1 MDWRFFE
8 ENDLDW
14 ILKVTKDMFDESE
27 WSDGE
32 YDKDKVIRYF
42 YHVIDNPL
50 YMFGIITLKGE
61 KRIGFMTGAIHQFS
75 FMNDVFAKESELY
88 VIPSERGKM
97 GGLFMM
103 KKFIEW
109 AKNNKAREVHFE
121 PSVNGGSVDKYD
133 AFAKKLG
140 MKKEPN
146 YRIKL

>member
-14 ILKVTKDMFDESE
+14 ILKATKDMFDESE

-42 YHVIDNPL
+42 YHV
-50 YMFGIITLKGE
+50 M
-61 KRIGFMTGAIHQFS
+61 
-75 FMNDVFAKESELY
+75 ELY

-140 MKKEPN
+140 MNKEPN
-146 YRIKL
+146 YRIIL

>member
-14 ILKVTKDMFDESE
+14 ILKATKDMFDESE

-50 YMFGIITLKGE
+50 YMFGIIALKGE

-75 FMNDVFAKESELY
+75 FMNDIFAKESELY

-140 MKKEPN
+140 MNKEPN

>member
-14 ILKVTKDMFDESE
+14 ILKATKDMFDESE

-42 YHVIDNPL
+42 YHVLDNPL
-50 YMFGIITLKGE
+50 FMFGIIALKGE

-109 AKNNKAREVHFE
+109 AKNNKVREVHFE

-140 MKKEPN
+140 MNKEPN

>member
-1 MDWRFFE
+1 
-8 ENDLDW
+8 
-14 ILKVTKDMFDESE
+14 MFDESE

-50 YMFGIITLKGE
+50 YMFGIIALKGE
-61 KRIGFMTGAIHQFS
+61 KRIGFMTGEIHQFS

-109 AKNNKAREVHFE
+109 SKNNKAREVHFE

-133 AFAKKLG
+133 ALAKKLG

-146 YRIKL
+146 YRIIL

>member
-1 MDWRFFE
+1 MEWRFFE

-14 ILKVTKDMFDESE
+14 ILKATKDMFDESE
-27 WSDGE
+27 WGDGE

-50 YMFGIITLKGE
+50 YMFGIIALKGK
-61 KRIGFMTGAIHQFS
+61 KRIGFMTGEIHQFS

-103 KKFIEW
+103 KKFMEW
-109 AKNNKAREVHFE
+109 AKNNKVREVHFE

-133 AFAKKLG
+133 ALAKRLG

>member
-1 MDWRFFE
+1 VEWRFFKE
-8 ENDLDW
+8 DDLEW
-14 ILKVTKDMFDESE
+14 ILKATKDMFEESE

-32 YDKDKVIRYF
+32 YDKDKVTRYF

-50 YMFGIITLKGE
+50 YMFGIITTKGE
-61 KRIGFMTGAIHQFS
+61 EKIGFMTGEIIQFS
-75 FMNDVFAKESELY
+75 FMKDVFAKESELY

-109 AKNNKAREVHFE
+109 AKNNKVREVHFE

-140 MKKEPN
+140 MNKEPN

>member
-1 MDWRFFE
+1 VEWRFFKE
-8 ENDLDW
+8 DDLEW
-14 ILKVTKDMFDESE
+14 ILKATKDMFEESE

-32 YDKDKVIRYF
+32 YDKDKVTRYF

-50 YMFGIITLKGE
+50 YMFGIIATKSEE
-61 KRIGFMTGAIHQFS
+61 KIGFMTGEIIQFS
-75 FMNDVFAKESELY
+75 FMNDVFARESELY

-109 AKNNKAREVHFE
+109 AKNNKVREVHFE
-121 PSVNGGSVDKYD
+121 PSVNGGNINKYD
-133 AFAKKLG
+133 ALAKKLG
-140 MKKEPN
+140 MNKEPN

>member
-1 MDWRFFE
+1 VEWRFFKE
-8 ENDLDW
+8 DDLEW
-14 ILKVTKDMFDESE
+14 ILKATKDMFEESE

-32 YDKDKVIRYF
+32 YDKDKVTRYF

-50 YMFGIITLKGE
+50 YMFGIIATKGE
-61 KRIGFMTGAIHQFS
+61 EKIGFMTGEIIQFS
-75 FMNDVFAKESELY
+75 FMNDLFAKESELY

-109 AKNNKAREVHFE
+109 AKNNKVREVHFE
-121 PSVNGGSVDKYD
+121 PSVNGGSIDKYD
-133 AFAKKLG
+133 ALAKKLG
-140 MKKEPN
+140 MSKEPN

>member
-1 MDWRFFE
+1 VEWRFFE

-14 ILKVTKDMFDESE
+14 ILKATKDMFDESE

-50 YMFGIITLKGE
+50 YMFGIIALKGE
-61 KRIGFMTGAIHQFS
+61 KRIGFMVGEIHQFS
-75 FMNDVFAKESELY
+75 FMNDIFAKESELY

-109 AKNNKAREVHFE
+109 AKNNKVREVHFE

-133 AFAKKLG
+133 ALAKKLG
-140 MKKEPN
+140 MNKEPN

>member
-14 ILKVTKDMFDESE
+14 ILKATKDMFDESE

-42 YHVIDNPL
+42 YHVLDNPL
-50 YMFGIITLKGE
+50 FMFGIITLKGE

-121 PSVNGGSVDKYD
+121 PSVNGGSVNKYD
-133 AFAKKLG
+133 ALAKKLG

-146 YRIKL
+146 YRIIL

>member
-1 MDWRFFE
+1 MEWRFFE

-14 ILKVTKDMFDESE
+14 ILKATKDMFDESE

-32 YDKDKVIRYF
+32 YDKDKVTRYF
-42 YHVIDNPL
+42 YHVLDNPL
-50 YMFGIITLKGE
+50 FMFGIITLKGE
-61 KRIGFMTGAIHQFS
+61 ERTGFMTGEIHQFS

-109 AKNNKAREVHFE
+109 AKNNKVREVHFE

-133 AFAKKLG
+133 ALAKKLG
-140 MKKEPN
+140 IKKEAK
-146 YRIKL
+146 YRSKL

>member
-1 MDWRFFE
+1 MEWRFFE

-14 ILKVTKDMFDESE
+14 ILKATKDMFDESE

-32 YDKDKVIRYF
+32 YNKDKVTRYF
-42 YHVIDNPL
+42 YHVLDNPL
-50 YMFGIITLKGE
+50 FMFGIIALKGK
-61 KRIGFMTGAIHQFS
+61 KRIGFMTGEIHQFS

-103 KKFIEW
+103 KKFMEW
-109 AKNNKAREVHFE
+109 AKNNKVREVHFE

-133 AFAKKLG
+133 ALAKRLG

-146 YRIKL
+146 YRIIL

>member
-1 MDWRFFE
+1 VDWKFFE

-14 ILKVTKDMFDESE
+14 ILKATKDMFDESE

-50 YMFGIITLKGE
+50 YMFGIIALKGE
-61 KRIGFMTGAIHQFS
+61 KRIGFMTGEIHQFS
-75 FMNDVFAKESELY
+75 FMNDIFAKESELY

-121 PSVNGGSVDKYD
+121 PSVNGGNVDKYD

-140 MKKEPN
+140 MNKEPN

>member
-50 YMFGIITLKGE
+50 YMFGIIALKGE

-121 PSVNGGSVDKYD
+121 PSVNGGSVNKYD
-133 AFAKKLG
+133 ALAKKLG

-146 YRIKL
+146 YRIIL

>member
-1 MDWRFFE
+1 MEWRFFKE
-8 ENDLDW
+8 DDLEW
-14 ILKVTKDMFDESE
+14 ILKATKDMFEESE

-32 YDKDKVIRYF
+32 YDKDKVTRYF

-50 YMFGIITLKGE
+50 YMFGIIATKGE
-61 KRIGFMTGAIHQFS
+61 EKIGFMTGEIIQFS
-75 FMNDVFAKESELY
+75 FMNDLFAKESELY

-109 AKNNKAREVHFE
+109 AKNNKVREVHFE
-121 PSVNGGSVDKYD
+121 PSVNGGSIDKYD
-133 AFAKKLG
+133 ALAKKLG
-140 MKKEPN
+140 MSKEPN

>member
-1 MDWRFFE
+1 MEWRFFKE
-8 ENDLDW
+8 DDLAW
-14 ILKVTKDMFDESE
+14 ILKATKDMFEESE

-32 YDKDKVIRYF
+32 YDKDKVTRYF

-50 YMFGIITLKGE
+50 YMFGIIVTKGE
-61 KRIGFMTGAIHQFS
+61 EKIGFMTGEIIQFS
-75 FMNDVFAKESELY
+75 FMNDVFARESELY

-109 AKNNKAREVHFE
+109 AKNNKVREVHFE
-121 PSVNGGSVDKYD
+121 PSVNGGSIDKYD
-133 AFAKKLG
+133 ALAKKLG
-140 MKKEPN
+140 MNKEPN

>member
-14 ILKVTKDMFDESE
+14 ILKATKDMFDESE

-50 YMFGIITLKGE
+50 YMFGIIALKGE
-61 KRIGFMTGAIHQFS
+61 KKIGFMTGQIIPFS
-75 FMNDVFAKESELY
+75 FMKDTFARESELY
-88 VIPSERGKM
+88 VIPKERGKM
-97 GGLFMM
+97 GALFMM

-109 AKNNKAREVHFE
+109 AKNNKVREIYFE
-121 PSVNGGSVDKYD
+121 PSRNNGANNFD
-133 AFAKKLG
+133 ALAKKLG
-140 MKKEPN
+140 MKTEPK
-146 YRIKL
+146 YRSKV

>member
-1 MDWRFFE
+1 MFE
-8 ENDLDW
+8 
-14 ILKVTKDMFDESE
+14 ESE

-32 YDKDKVIRYF
+32 YDKDKVTRYF

-50 YMFGIITLKGE
+50 YMFGIIATKGE
-61 KRIGFMTGAIHQFS
+61 EKIGFMTGEIIQFS

-121 PSVNGGSVDKYD
+121 PSVNGGNVDKYD

-140 MKKEPN
+140 MNKEPN

>member
-14 ILKVTKDMFDESE
+14 ILKATKDMFDESE

-61 KRIGFMTGAIHQFS
+61 KKIGFMTGEIHQFS
-75 FMNDVFAKESELY
+75 FMNDIFAKESELY

-133 AFAKKLG
+133 AFAKKIRY
-140 MKKEPN
+140 E
-146 YRIKL
+146 

>member
-1 MDWRFFE
+1 VDWRFFE

-14 ILKVTKDMFDESE
+14 ILKATKDMFDESE

-50 YMFGIITLKGE
+50 YMFGIIALKGE
-61 KRIGFMTGAIHQFS
+61 KKIGFMTGEIHQFS
-75 FMNDVFAKESELY
+75 FMNDIFAKESELY

-103 KKFIEW
+103 KKFIKW

-140 MKKEPN
+140 MNKEPN

>member
-14 ILKVTKDMFDESE
+14 ILKATKDMFDESE

-50 YMFGIITLKGE
+50 YMFGIIALKGE
-61 KRIGFMTGAIHQFS
+61 KIIGFMTGEIHQFS
-75 FMNDVFAKESELY
+75 FMNDIFAKESELY

-140 MKKEPN
+140 MNKEPN

>member
-1 MDWRFFE
+1 MDWKFFE
-8 ENDLDW
+8 KNDLDW
-14 ILKVTKDMFDESE
+14 ILKATKDMFDESE

-50 YMFGIITLKGE
+50 YMFGIIALKGE
-61 KRIGFMTGAIHQFS
+61 KRIGFMTGEIHQFS
-75 FMNDVFAKESELY
+75 FMQDVFARESELY

-103 KKFIEW
+103 KKFIAW

-140 MKKEPN
+140 MNKEPN